1 MTVDASTMARMRVE
15 FAGLLPHFAGGESH
29 AGLAAVDRLI
39 DQFGAAAVG
48 ALVEELET
56 PTVRI
61 TDRW

>member
-1 MTVDASTMARMRVE
+1 MRVE